1 LSGLPTRRAWLPHHE
16 VVDHLPLHEDGD
28 EVADGTSVEL
38 LVNLV
43 DDLLDALGRR
53 VREPAPKTIRECVE
67 GTELF
72 GLGHADQC
80 STEAAGSTIATDA

>member
-1 LSGLPTRRAWLPHHE
+1 
-16 VVDHLPLHEDGD
+16 VVDHLTLDEYGD
-28 EVADGTSVEL
+28 EVANGTSVEL
-38 LVNLV
+38 VMNLV

-53 VREPAPKTIRECVE
+53 VREPASKTIRECVE

-80 STEAAGSTIATDA
+80 STEAAVSTIATDA